1 MCSYHLMLSHC
12 SLVLHC
18 QDLDAYIH
26 RSGRTGRAG
35 RSGVS
40 IMFYKSSQEAELKE
54 VEKAAVSWWEENR
67 WMFQMP
73 ANLYE
78 AKGVG
83 TLSNL
88 RGPNILLQNR
98 NSINDNAIIFKMN
111 THYAK
116 TASQMFQKA
125 STSRF
130 QNSLNYNLR
139 LSIVRYKISGHF
151 CITTALYYSLEQSSH
166 SRFVVKNTA
175 YHLYTVSNQE

>member
-1 MCSYHLMLSHC
+1 MLSHC

-67 WMFQMP
+67 WIFQMP

-78 AKGVG
+78 AC
-83 TLSNL
+83 
-88 RGPNILLQNR
+88 LQCVVC
-98 NSINDNAIIFKMN
+98 
-111 THYAK
+111 
-116 TASQMFQKA
+116 
-125 STSRF
+125 
-130 QNSLNYNLR
+130 SL
-139 LSIVRYKISGHF
+139 VPVCCF
-151 CITTALYYSLEQSSH
+151 
-166 SRFVVKNTA
+166 
-175 YHLYTVSNQE
+175 